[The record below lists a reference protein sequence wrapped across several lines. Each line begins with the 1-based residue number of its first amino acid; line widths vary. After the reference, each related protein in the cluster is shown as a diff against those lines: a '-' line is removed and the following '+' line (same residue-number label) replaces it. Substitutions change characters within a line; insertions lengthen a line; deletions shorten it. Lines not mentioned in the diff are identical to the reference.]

1 MPLGDAEGGIPGGNR
16 LFFQRRI
23 SCHPVKADEARTLLR
38 FLYTIV
44 KVIFASLVAG
54 AILGHFGIS
63 SEEII
68 TLAGLTPERLQE
80 LTQQALAW
88 ALPNVML
95 GAMVIVP
102 IWFLAFL
109 FRPPRRSN
117 D

>member
-1 MPLGDAEGGIPGGNR
+1 M
-16 LFFQRRI
+16 
-23 SCHPVKADEARTLLR
+23 LR
-38 FLYTIV
+38 FLYTIA
-44 KVIFASLVAG
+44 KVALASLVAG

-63 SEEII
+63 SEQIL
-68 TLAGLTPERLQE
+68 TLFGMTPERLQE

-88 ALPNVML
+88 ALPNVTL

>member
-1 MPLGDAEGGIPGGNR
+1 
-16 LFFQRRI
+16 
-23 SCHPVKADEARTLLR
+23 LLHV
-38 FLYTIV
+38 LYTIL
-44 KVIFASLVAG
+44 KVGFASLVAG

-63 SEEII
+63 SEQIL

-80 LTQQALAW
+80 LTQQAVAW
-88 ALPNVML
+88 ALPNVTL

>member
-1 MPLGDAEGGIPGGNR
+1 
-16 LFFQRRI
+16 
-23 SCHPVKADEARTLLR
+23 LLR
-38 FLYTIV
+38 LLYTIT
-44 KVIFASLVAG
+44 KIAFASLVAG

-63 SEEII
+63 SEQLL
-68 TLAGLTPERLQE
+68 TLVGLTPERLQE
-80 LTQQALAW
+80 LTQRTLAW
-88 ALPNVML
+88 ALPNVTL